1 MEPAQDLRL
10 VVALEDRD
18 QPAGLPGLRAE
29 RGETPDE
36 PQRIGISFAR
46 EDTIGV
52 TQITMFDPT
61 EVS

>member
-1 MEPAQDLRL
+1 MRNVSTIKNA
-10 VVALEDRD
+10 AK
-18 QPAGLPGLRAE
+18 
-29 RGETPDE
+29 
-36 PQRIGISFAR
+36 GISFAR